1 MQKSITFMNITS
13 DQPNVEELPANSV
26 VTPSGIVAL
35 VGRPNVGKSSI
46 FNRLLGQRQAVVED
60 IPGTTRD
67 RIYGVVEWQ
76 GHAFTVTDTGGIVAE
91 SDALTE
97 SVLGQ
102 VHAAIDEATVIVF
115 VVDTPTGITPQD
127 AENRRPPAQHEEAC
141 SDCCEQS

>member
-1 MQKSITFMNITS
+1 MQKSITFMNVTS
-13 DQPNVEELPANSV
+13 DQPNVEELSAISV
-26 VTPSGIVAL
+26 VTPNGIVAL

-91 SDALTE
+91 CDALTE

-115 VVDTPTGITPQD
+115 VVDTPTGDHATRRR
-127 AENRRPPAQHEEAC
+127 NRRLPAQHER
-141 SDCCEQS
+141 SL